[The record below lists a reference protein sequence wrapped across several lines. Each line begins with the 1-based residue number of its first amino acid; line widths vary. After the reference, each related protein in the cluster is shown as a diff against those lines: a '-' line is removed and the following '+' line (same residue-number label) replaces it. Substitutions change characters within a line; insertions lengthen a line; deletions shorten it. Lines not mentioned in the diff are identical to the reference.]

1 MKNKRFFP
9 FFILAL
15 LALLYS
21 CQKEL
26 PVNNNRVIVA
36 ISSDIE
42 STNPMYAFTLNEG
55 NIAQLL
61 YASLVRHKWN
71 FKEGKMESLP
81 MLAKSWKWSKDST
94 SINLKL
100 RNNVKWS
107 DGKLFSDSD
116 VVFTFDVY
124 SDPLVQSRF
133 YGSFKNF
140 YTDSSQHVNL
150 KKTFTLNGPYDFTIN
165 FKKGSIPSFYDID
178 FPILPKHVYDSVNR
192 NNMVTVEKEI
202 KPVTD
207 GPFLLSR
214 WEKNQDII
222 LSQNKNSFLYNPNGI
237 KELIFK
243 IVPDYNSQLTQLK
256 KGEIDYMT
264 DIKAGD
270 VAALEK
276 DPALNVKLLK
286 GTQYDYIGWNNINPL
301 LYKKDKKIVPNKLF
315 GNPLV
320 RTALSYAIN
329 REEILREYLDNYGEL
344 AAGPI
349 SPIFKS
355 IIDTSLKPLPY
366 NPAKAKQL
374 LSSAGWKDIN
384 NSGVL
389 TKNGQKFSFT
399 LNYPSGNP
407 LRDFAANIIQNNLK
421 AIGIN
426 VKLEKLEPEVFF
438 QKMFARDLN
447 AWISGWSIQI
457 PEDMK
462 TIWHSNLDKGE
473 FNVVSFQNK
482 TVDYLL
488 DKYEKEKSETMRD
501 NLYKKIQDIIYKEQP
516 FTFLYWIDDIIAYNK
531 KIQNVSVTPLGP
543 LSDCSEWSIKK
554 QP

>member
-1 MKNKRFFP
+1 MKNKR
-9 FFILAL
+9 ILL
-15 LALLYS
+15 LFLLILLGVLNS
-21 CQKEL
+21 CQKEI
-26 PVNNNRVIVA
+26 PVNNNRVVVA

-42 STNPMYAFTLNEG
+42 STNPMFAFTLNEG
-55 NIAQLL
+55 NITELL

-71 FKEGKMESLP
+71 FAEGKMESLP
-81 MLAKSWKWSKDST
+81 MLAKSWKWSKDSS

-100 RNNVKWS
+100 RNDVKWS
-107 DGKLFSDSD
+107 DGKAFTDSD

-124 SDPLVQSRF
+124 SDPLVQSRY
-133 YGSFKNF
+133 YGNFKNF

-150 KKTFTLNGPYDFTIN
+150 QKTFKLNGPYNLTIN
-165 FKKGSIPSFYDID
+165 FKKGSIPSFFDID
-178 FPILPKHVYDSVNR
+178 FPIIPKHVYDDISRKNL
-192 NNMVTVEKEI
+192 VTTEKEI

-207 GPFLLSR
+207 GPFLLAS
-214 WEKNQDII
+214 WEKNQAII
-222 LSQNKNSFLYNPNGI
+222 LKQNKNSFLYNPNGI

-243 IVPDYNSQLTQLK
+243 IIPDYNSQLTQLK

-264 DIKAGD
+264 YIKAGD
-270 VAALEK
+270 VADLEK
-276 DPALNVKLLK
+276 DENLNVKFLK
-286 GTQYDYIGWNNINPL
+286 GTSYDYIGWNNIDPQIYEKN
-301 LYKKDKKIVPNKLF
+301 KKIVSNKLF
-315 GNPLV
+315 GNPVV

-329 REEILREYLDNYGEL
+329 RNEILREFLDNYGEL
-344 AAGPI
+344 DVGPI

-366 NPAKAKQL
+366 NPDKAKQL
-374 LSSAGWKDIN
+374 LASVGWKDVD

-389 TKNGQKFSFT
+389 KKNGRKFSFT

-407 LRDFAANIIQNNLK
+407 LRDFAANVIQNNLE

-426 VKLEKLEPEVFF
+426 AKLEKLEPEVFF
-438 QKMFARDLN
+438 QKMFARELN

-457 PEDMK
+457 PVDMK
-462 TIWHSNLDKGE
+462 IMWHSNLDKGQ

-482 TVDYLL
+482 TVDMLL
-488 DKYEKEKSETMRD
+488 GKIEKEKSETKRD

-516 FTFLYWIDDIIAYNK
+516 VTFLYWLDNIIAYNK
-531 KIQNVSVTPLGP
+531 RIRNVTITPLGP

-554 QP
+554 